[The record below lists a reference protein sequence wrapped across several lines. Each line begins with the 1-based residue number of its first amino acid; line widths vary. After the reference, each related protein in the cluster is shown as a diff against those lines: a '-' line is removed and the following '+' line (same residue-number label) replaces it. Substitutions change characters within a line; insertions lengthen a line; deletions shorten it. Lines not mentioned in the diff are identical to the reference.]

1 MRQSECNHIFFYSV
15 VYINATTQ
23 KLDNRH
29 TIPFI
34 FIARETSYGCFCI
47 YQNTKVGQSEC
58 NIIYRVVQKSPIT
71 TYFFQGEGVLPRK
84 SRFSKSLDLGWNFFD
99 QLRFWK
105 SNNSKCLFADFEKWP
120 IFKKMPFC
128 KKISNRRNY
137 VKVQNFDMLCFGKF

>member
-23 KLDNRH
+23 KLDNRY

-58 NIIYRVVQKSPIT
+58 NIIYRVVQKKSHNHVL
-71 TYFFQGEGVLPRK
+71 FQGEGVLPRK
-84 SRFSKSLDLGWNFFD
+84 SRFSKSFRSWMKFFWSIEILKIE
-99 QLRFWK
+99 QLQVPFCRLWK
-105 SNNSKCLFADFEKWP
+105 MAYFL
-120 IFKKMPFC
+120 KMPFC

-137 VKVQNFDMLCFGKF
+137 VQVQNFEMLCFGRF